1 MNKAKLL
8 WVWDSGSSVTSE
20 YQAVLDRATALGY
33 THPSASVKTAQNQL
47 ISDLKD
53 AGIWTNLDVFYV
65 FANDVAGNFWK
76 LNWVTPASFA
86 CTEPA
91 GAVTKSSAGIQGN
104 GTTTYAD
111 LNFTPSTQATK
122 LSAANGGFSAIY
134 LHTVPVTGTYLCG
147 VRNVAGTNPYH
158 FHQYSTAANY
168 QYRTMDDGGGQ
179 SYTGGTPDGSFMY
192 ASATTAGSQ
201 LFKNGVSVQ
210 SQVIGLTLGLPT
222 NSLRVCAASG
232 NGGGFSDC
240 VISMYAT
247 GLILTGLEL
256 SFYNAWNTYKTA
268 TGL

>member
-122 LSAANGGFSAIY
+122 LSAANGGFSACY
-134 LHTVPVTGTYLCG
+134 LHTVPTTGTYLHG
-147 VRNVAGTNPYH
+147 ARNVGGTNPYLH
-158 FHQYSTAANY
+158 MVYAGGSSF
-168 QYRTMDDGGGQ
+168 QYRTLDDIQGTT
-179 SYTGGTPDGSFMY
+179 YAGGTPDGSFLY
-192 ASATTAGSQ
+192 ADATPAGYS
-201 LFKNGVSVQ
+201 LWKNGTSVQ
-210 SQVIGLTLGLPT
+210 SAAVAAGLGLPT

-232 NGGGFSDC
+232 NSGGFGNG
-240 VISMYAT
+240 VISVYAT
-247 GLILTGLEL
+247 GLILTGMEL

-268 TGL
+268 IGL